1 MNNNILT
8 KKLFLLKILTNNI
21 EGKITENFD
30 KINNEIK
37 QKIEKVKNVKIYQKN
52 ENSEETTEISIKNKN
67 LTNLLS
73 NSSLQ
78 EKSINDYIIIYVNK
92 DYLDEPSRDIIIKWC
107 KSINMYNYKIID
119 TIESLN
125 LEISNKNLKAIL
137 SCEEIDFFLNQ
148 PLRIQIVRG
157 IELRFK
163 GIPLVFTHLPTNQ
176 IKNPELKKEIWQDLK
191 IIKGIIK
198 YGWTLSFNLL
208 LWNCNKYSFE

>member
-1 MNNNILT
+1 MNNNILN

-30 KINNEIK
+30 KIENDIK
-37 QKIEKVKNVKIYQKN
+37 QKIEKAKSVKIYQKN
-52 ENSEETTEISIKNKN
+52 ENIKQPKGMPIKPKI
-67 LTNLLS
+67 LTNLLP
-73 NSSLQ
+73 NNSLQ
-78 EKSINDYIIIYVNK
+78 ERNIHNNHIIIYINRN
-92 DYLDEPSRDIIIKWC
+92 YLNESSRGIITKWC
-107 KSINMYNYKIID
+107 KSINIHNYKIID

-125 LEISNKNLKAIL
+125 LEINNKNLKAIL

-163 GIPLVFTHLPTNQ
+163 GIPLVFTYLPTNQ

-198 YGWTLSFNLL
+198 YG
-208 LWNCNKYSFE
+208 

>member
-1 MNNNILT
+1 MSNNILT

-21 EGKITENFD
+21 EGKITENFE

-52 ENSEETTEISIKNKN
+52 GNSEETTEISTKNKN

-78 EKSINDYIIIYVNK
+78 KKSINDYIIIYVNK
-92 DYLDEPSRDIIIKWC
+92 DYLDEPSRDIIVKWC
-107 KSINMYNYKIID
+107 KSINMHNYKIID

-163 GIPLVFTHLPTNQ
+163 GIPLVFTYLPTNQ

-198 YGWTLSFNLL
+198 YG
-208 LWNCNKYSFE
+208 

>member
-1 MNNNILT
+1 MSNNILT

-21 EGKITENFD
+21 EGKITENFE

-52 ENSEETTEISIKNKN
+52 GNSKETTEIPIKNKNN

-73 NSSLQ
+73 NSNLQ
-78 EKSINDYIIIYVNK
+78 KKSINDYIIIYVNK
-92 DYLDEPSRDIIIKWC
+92 DYLDEPSRDIIVKWC
-107 KSINMYNYKIID
+107 KSINMHNYKIID

-163 GIPLVFTHLPTNQ
+163 GIPLVFTYLPTNQ

-198 YGWTLSFNLL
+198 YG
-208 LWNCNKYSFE
+208 

>member
-8 KKLFLLKILTNNI
+8 KKLFLLKILANNI
-21 EGKITENFD
+21 EGKIIENFD

-107 KSINMYNYKIID
+107 KSINMHNYKIID

-163 GIPLVFTHLPTNQ
+163 GIPLVFTHLPANQ

-198 YGWTLSFNLL
+198 YG
-208 LWNCNKYSFE
+208 

>member
-1 MNNNILT
+1 MSNNILT

-21 EGKITENFD
+21 EGKITENFE

-37 QKIEKVKNVKIYQKN
+37 QKIEKVKIYQKN
-52 ENSEETTEISIKNKN
+52 ENSEATTEISTKNKN

-78 EKSINDYIIIYVNK
+78 KKSINDYIIIYVNK
-92 DYLDEPSRDIIIKWC
+92 NYLDEPSRDIIVKWC
-107 KSINMYNYKIID
+107 KSINMHNYKIID

-163 GIPLVFTHLPTNQ
+163 GIPLVFTYLPTNQ

-198 YGWTLSFNLL
+198 YG
-208 LWNCNKYSFE
+208 

>member
-1 MNNNILT
+1 MSNNILT

-21 EGKITENFD
+21 EGKITENFE

-37 QKIEKVKNVKIYQKN
+37 HKIEKVKNVKIYQKN
-52 ENSEETTEISIKNKN
+52 ENSEETTEISTKNKNN

-73 NSSLQ
+73 NSRLQ

-92 DYLDEPSRDIIIKWC
+92 DYLDEPSRDIIVKWC
-107 KSINMYNYKIID
+107 KSINMHNYKIID

-163 GIPLVFTHLPTNQ
+163 GIPLVFTYLPTNQ

-198 YGWTLSFNLL
+198 YG
-208 LWNCNKYSFE
+208 

>member
-1 MNNNILT
+1 MNNNILA

-21 EGKITENFD
+21 EGKITENFE
-30 KINNEIK
+30 KIDIEIK

-52 ENSEETTEISIKNKN
+52 ENSKEPTEIPEAAALKTKN
-67 LTNLLS
+67 LTGLLS
-73 NSSLQ
+73 NNDLQ
-78 EKSINDYIIIYVNK
+78 EKSISNYIIIYVNK
-92 DYLDEPSRDIIIKWC
+92 NHLNESSRDIIKKWC
-107 KSINMYNYKIID
+107 KSINMHNYKIID

-125 LEISNKNLKAIL
+125 LEISNKNPKAIL

-163 GIPLVFTHLPTNQ
+163 GIPLVLTYLPTNQ

-198 YGWTLSFNLL
+198 YG
-208 LWNCNKYSFE
+208 

>member
-8 KKLFLLKILTNNI
+8 KKLFLLKILKNNI
-21 EGKITENFD
+21 EGKITENFE
-30 KINNEIK
+30 KIDNEIK
-37 QKIEKVKNVKIYQKN
+37 QEIEKVKSVKIYQKN
-52 ENSEETTEISIKNKN
+52 ENSKQITEIPIKTKN
-67 LTNLLS
+67 LMNLLP
-73 NSSLQ
+73 NNSLQ
-78 EKSINDYIIIYVNK
+78 EKSNNNHHIIIYINK
-92 DYLDEPSRDIIIKWC
+92 NYLNEPSRDIITKWC
-107 KSINMYNYKIID
+107 KSINIHNYKIID

-125 LEISNKNLKAIL
+125 LEINNKNLKAIL

-198 YGWTLSFNLL
+198 YG
-208 LWNCNKYSFE
+208 

>member
-21 EGKITENFD
+21 KGKITENFE

-52 ENSEETTEISIKNKN
+52 ENSEKTAEISRKNKN

-107 KSINMYNYKIID
+107 KSINMHNYKIID

-198 YGWTLSFNLL
+198 YG
-208 LWNCNKYSFE
+208 

>member
-1 MNNNILT
+1 MSNKILT

-21 EGKITENFD
+21 EGKITENFE

-52 ENSEETTEISIKNKN
+52 GNIEETTEIPIKNKNN

-78 EKSINDYIIIYVNK
+78 KKSINDYIIIYVNK

-107 KSINMYNYKIID
+107 KSINMHNYKIID

-163 GIPLVFTHLPTNQ
+163 GIPLVFTYLPTNQ

-198 YGWTLSFNLL
+198 YG
-208 LWNCNKYSFE
+208 

>member
-21 EGKITENFD
+21 EGKIIENFD

-67 LTNLLS
+67 LTKLLS

-78 EKSINDYIIIYVNK
+78 EKSINDDYIIIYVNK

-107 KSINMYNYKIID
+107 KSINMHNYKIID

-163 GIPLVFTHLPTNQ
+163 GIPLVFTHLPINQ

-198 YGWTLSFNLL
+198 YG
-208 LWNCNKYSFE
+208 

>member
-37 QKIEKVKNVKIYQKN
+37 QKIEKVKIYQKN

-107 KSINMYNYKIID
+107 KSINIHNYKIID

-198 YGWTLSFNLL
+198 YG
-208 LWNCNKYSFE
+208 

>member
-21 EGKITENFD
+21 EGKIIENFD

-107 KSINMYNYKIID
+107 KSINMHNYKIID

-163 GIPLVFTHLPTNQ
+163 GIPLVFTHLPINQ

-198 YGWTLSFNLL
+198 YG
-208 LWNCNKYSFE
+208 

>member
-21 EGKITENFD
+21 EGKITENFE
-30 KINNEIK
+30 KIDNEIK
-37 QKIEKVKNVKIYQKN
+37 QKIEKVKTVKIYQKN
-52 ENSEETTEISIKNKN
+52 ENGKELTKVPVKTKN

-73 NSSLQ
+73 HNSLQ
-78 EKSINDYIIIYVNK
+78 EKSINNHIIIYVNK
-92 DYLDEPSRDIIIKWC
+92 NYLNEPSKDIIKKWC
-107 KSINMYNYKIID
+107 KSINIHNYKIID

-125 LEISNKNLKAIL
+125 LEINNKNPKAIL

-163 GIPLVFTHLPTNQ
+163 GIPLVFTYLPTNQ

-198 YGWTLSFNLL
+198 YG
-208 LWNCNKYSFE
+208 

>member
-21 EGKITENFD
+21 EGKITENFE

-92 DYLDEPSRDIIIKWC
+92 DCLDEPSRDIIIKWC
-107 KSINMYNYKIID
+107 KSINMHNYKIID

-163 GIPLVFTHLPTNQ
+163 GIPLVFTHLPANQ

-198 YGWTLSFNLL
+198 YG
-208 LWNCNKYSFE
+208 

>member
-1 MNNNILT
+1 MSNKILT

-21 EGKITENFD
+21 EGKITENFE

-52 ENSEETTEISIKNKN
+52 GNSEETTEISTKNKN

-78 EKSINDYIIIYVNK
+78 KKSINDYIIIYVNK
-92 DYLDEPSRDIIIKWC
+92 DYLDEPSRDIIVKWC
-107 KSINMYNYKIID
+107 KSINMHNYKIID

-163 GIPLVFTHLPTNQ
+163 GIPLVFTYLPTNQ

-198 YGWTLSFNLL
+198 YG
-208 LWNCNKYSFE
+208 

>member
-1 MNNNILT
+1 MH
-8 KKLFLLKILTNNI
+8 
-21 EGKITENFD
+21 
-30 KINNEIK
+30 
-37 QKIEKVKNVKIYQKN
+37 
-52 ENSEETTEISIKNKN
+52 
-67 LTNLLS
+67 
-73 NSSLQ
+73 
-78 EKSINDYIIIYVNK
+78 
-92 DYLDEPSRDIIIKWC
+92 
-107 KSINMYNYKIID
+107 NYKIID

-198 YGWTLSFNLL
+198 YG
-208 LWNCNKYSFE
+208 

>member
-198 YGWTLSFNLL
+198 YG
-208 LWNCNKYSFE
+208 

>member
-52 ENSEETTEISIKNKN
+52 ENSEETTKISIKNKN

-107 KSINMYNYKIID
+107 KSINMHNYKIID

-198 YGWTLSFNLL
+198 YG
-208 LWNCNKYSFE
+208 

>member
-1 MNNNILT
+1 MNNNILN

-21 EGKITENFD
+21 EGKITESFE
-30 KINNEIK
+30 KIENDIK
-37 QKIEKVKNVKIYQKN
+37 QKIEKAKSVKIYQKN
-52 ENSEETTEISIKNKN
+52 GNIKQPKEMPIKPKN
-67 LTNLLS
+67 LTNLLP
-73 NSSLQ
+73 NNSLQ
-78 EKSINDYIIIYVNK
+78 ERNIHNNHIIIYINRN
-92 DYLDEPSRDIIIKWC
+92 YLNESSREIITKWC
-107 KSINMYNYKIID
+107 KSINIHNYKIID

-125 LEISNKNLKAIL
+125 LEINNKNLKAIL

-163 GIPLVFTHLPTNQ
+163 GIPLVFTYLPTNQ

-198 YGWTLSFNLL
+198 YG
-208 LWNCNKYSFE
+208 

>member
-1 MNNNILT
+1 MNKNILT

-21 EGKITENFD
+21 EGKITENFE

-67 LTNLLS
+67 LTNLLL

-107 KSINMYNYKIID
+107 KSINMHNYKIID

-198 YGWTLSFNLL
+198 YG
-208 LWNCNKYSFE
+208 

>member
-107 KSINMYNYKIID
+107 KSINIHNYKIID

-176 IKNPELKKEIWQDLK
+176 INNPELKKEIWQDLK

-198 YGWTLSFNLL
+198 YG
-208 LWNCNKYSFE
+208 

>member
-1 MNNNILT
+1 MNNNILN

-21 EGKITENFD
+21 EGKITENFE
-30 KINNEIK
+30 KIENDIK
-37 QKIEKVKNVKIYQKN
+37 QKIEKAKSVKIYQKN
-52 ENSEETTEISIKNKN
+52 ENIKQPKGMPIKPKN
-67 LTNLLS
+67 LTNLLT
-73 NSSLQ
+73 NNSLQ
-78 EKSINDYIIIYVNK
+78 ERNIHTNHIIIYINRN
-92 DYLDEPSRDIIIKWC
+92 YLNESSREIITKWC
-107 KSINMYNYKIID
+107 KSINIHNYKIID

-125 LEISNKNLKAIL
+125 LEINNKNLKAIL

-163 GIPLVFTHLPTNQ
+163 GIPLVFTYLPTNQ

-198 YGWTLSFNLL
+198 YG
-208 LWNCNKYSFE
+208 

>member
-52 ENSEETTEISIKNKN
+52 ENIEKTAEISIKNKN

-107 KSINMYNYKIID
+107 KSINMHNYKIID

-198 YGWTLSFNLL
+198 YG
-208 LWNCNKYSFE
+208 

>member
-107 KSINMYNYKIID
+107 KSIKMHNYKIID

-198 YGWTLSFNLL
+198 YG
-208 LWNCNKYSFE
+208 

>member
-21 EGKITENFD
+21 EGKITENFE

-52 ENSEETTEISIKNKN
+52 ENSEKTAEISRKNKN

-107 KSINMYNYKIID
+107 KSINMHNYKIID

-198 YGWTLSFNLL
+198 YG
-208 LWNCNKYSFE
+208 

>member
-21 EGKITENFD
+21 EGKIIENFD

-52 ENSEETTEISIKNKN
+52 ENSEETKEISIKNKN

-107 KSINMYNYKIID
+107 KSINMHNYKIID

-163 GIPLVFTHLPTNQ
+163 GIPLVFTHLPKNQ

-198 YGWTLSFNLL
+198 YG
-208 LWNCNKYSFE
+208 

>member
-21 EGKITENFD
+21 EGKIIENFD

-107 KSINMYNYKIID
+107 KSINMHNYKIID
-119 TIESLN
+119 TIESLD

-198 YGWTLSFNLL
+198 YG
-208 LWNCNKYSFE
+208 

>member
-1 MNNNILT
+1 MNNNILN

-21 EGKITENFD
+21 EGKITENFE
-30 KINNEIK
+30 KIENDIK
-37 QKIEKVKNVKIYQKN
+37 QKIEKAKSVKIYQKN
-52 ENSEETTEISIKNKN
+52 ENIKQPKEMSIKTKN
-67 LTNLLS
+67 LTNLLP
-73 NSSLQ
+73 NNSLQ
-78 EKSINDYIIIYVNK
+78 EKSINNNHIIIYINRN
-92 DYLDEPSRDIIIKWC
+92 YLDEPSRDIITKWC
-107 KSINMYNYKIID
+107 KSININNYKIID

-163 GIPLVFTHLPTNQ
+163 GIPLVFTYLPTNQ

-198 YGWTLSFNLL
+198 YG
-208 LWNCNKYSFE
+208 

>member
-1 MNNNILT
+1 MSNNILT

-21 EGKITENFD
+21 EGKITENFE

-52 ENSEETTEISIKNKN
+52 GNSEETTEISTKNKN

-73 NSSLQ
+73 NSGLQ
-78 EKSINDYIIIYVNK
+78 KKSINDYIIIYVNK
-92 DYLDEPSRDIIIKWC
+92 DYLDEPSRDIIVKWC
-107 KSINMYNYKIID
+107 KSINMHNYKIID

-163 GIPLVFTHLPTNQ
+163 GIPLVFTYLPTNQ

-198 YGWTLSFNLL
+198 YG
-208 LWNCNKYSFE
+208 

>member
-21 EGKITENFD
+21 EGKIIENFD

-67 LTNLLS
+67 LTKLLS

-107 KSINMYNYKIID
+107 KSINMHNYKIID

-163 GIPLVFTHLPTNQ
+163 GIPLVFTHLPINQ

-198 YGWTLSFNLL
+198 YG
-208 LWNCNKYSFE
+208 

>member
-1 MNNNILT
+1 MSNNILT

-21 EGKITENFD
+21 EGKITENFE

-37 QKIEKVKNVKIYQKN
+37 HKIEKVKNVKIYQKN
-52 ENSEETTEISIKNKN
+52 ENSKETTEISTKNKN

-92 DYLDEPSRDIIIKWC
+92 DYLDEPSRDIIVKWC
-107 KSINMYNYKIID
+107 KSINMHNYKIID

-163 GIPLVFTHLPTNQ
+163 GIPLVFTHLPINQ

-198 YGWTLSFNLL
+198 YG
-208 LWNCNKYSFE
+208 

>member
-21 EGKITENFD
+21 EGKIIENFD

-52 ENSEETTEISIKNKN
+52 ENSEENTEISIKNKN

-107 KSINMYNYKIID
+107 KSIKMHNYKIID

-198 YGWTLSFNLL
+198 YG
-208 LWNCNKYSFE
+208 

>member
-21 EGKITENFD
+21 EGKIIENFD

-78 EKSINDYIIIYVNK
+78 EKSINDDYIIIYVNK

-107 KSINMYNYKIID
+107 KSINMHNYKIID

-198 YGWTLSFNLL
+198 YG
-208 LWNCNKYSFE
+208 

>member
-21 EGKITENFD
+21 EGKIIENFD

-107 KSINMYNYKIID
+107 KSIKMHNYKIID

-163 GIPLVFTHLPTNQ
+163 GIPLVFTHLPINQ
-176 IKNPELKKEIWQDLK
+176 IKNPELKK
-191 IIKGIIK
+191 K
-198 YGWTLSFNLL
+198 YGRI
-208 LWNCNKYSFE
+208 

>member
-1 MNNNILT
+1 MSNKILT

-21 EGKITENFD
+21 EGKITENFE

-37 QKIEKVKNVKIYQKN
+37 HKIEKVKNVKIYQKN
-52 ENSEETTEISIKNKN
+52 ENSEETTEISTKNKN

-92 DYLDEPSRDIIIKWC
+92 DYLDEPSRDIIVKWC
-107 KSINMYNYKIID
+107 KSINMHNYKIID

-163 GIPLVFTHLPTNQ
+163 GIPLVFTYLPTNQ

-198 YGWTLSFNLL
+198 YG
-208 LWNCNKYSFE
+208 

>member
-21 EGKITENFD
+21 EGKIIENFD

-67 LTNLLS
+67 LTNRLS

-107 KSINMYNYKIID
+107 KSINMHNYKIID

-163 GIPLVFTHLPTNQ
+163 GIPLVFTHLPINQ

-198 YGWTLSFNLL
+198 YG
-208 LWNCNKYSFE
+208 

>member
-21 EGKITENFD
+21 EGKIIENFD

-107 KSINMYNYKIID
+107 KSIKMHNYKIID

-163 GIPLVFTHLPTNQ
+163 GIPLVFTHLPINQ

-198 YGWTLSFNLL
+198 YG
-208 LWNCNKYSFE
+208 